1 MLAYVSQ
8 RKDIL
13 LTAGA
18 VYIGLQMLETV
29 PVQCRFQTASA
40 HMIDVFV
47 LKKPLCVW
55 VKEIHQTFYKQRR
68 LHANIGDITKKAAQ
82 ESGQTSRWWNVLVSE
97 HVLFLW

>member
-13 LTAGA
+13 HTAGA

-40 HMIDVFV
+40 HMIDHV
-47 LKKPLCVW
+47 CVNKAT
-55 VKEIHQTFYKQRR
+55 VCLSQRDSPDR
-68 LHANIGDITKKAAQ
+68 L
-82 ESGQTSRWWNVLVSE
+82 
-97 HVLFLW
+97 

>member
-8 RKDIL
+8 RKYIL
-13 LTAGA
+13 HTAGA

-47 LKKPLCVW
+47 LIKPLCVW
-55 VKEIHQTFYKQRR
+55 IKEVHQTFYKQIVGED
-68 LHANIGDITKKAAQ
+68 ACIGDITKKAAQ
-82 ESGQTSRWWNVLVSE
+82 ESRQTSRW
-97 HVLFLW
+97 